1 MTLTAKMLW
10 LQPIGVD
17 GQSAYVM
24 VANDAPIGYRLN
36 YVTGIPARYPP
47 AMAWDWIKANYTSQ
61 YGWDN
66 GRELFGR
73 ELEIWL
79 ALWNAST
86 VHTTI
91 STGITACNNN
101 ITAVANLTTL
111 AGAKPILTA
120 ILNIL
125 INILVVLDRVISVN
139 EWLIRTQTPTPQE
152 AAGGNGYE

>member
-1 MTLTAKMLW
+1 MALTAKMLW
-10 LQPIGVD
+10 LQKIGSG

-24 VANDAPIGYRLN
+24 VGNDAPVGYRLN
-36 YVTGIPARYPP
+36 YVDGIPARYPP

-61 YGWDN
+61 YGWDH
-66 GRELFGR
+66 GRELVGR

-86 VHTTI
+86 VHNDI
-91 STGITACNNN
+91 ATGVTACNNN

-125 INILVVLDRVISVN
+125 INILVVLDRLISVT
-139 EWLIRTQTPTPQE
+139 EWLVRTQTPTPEQS
-152 AAGGNGYE
+152 AGGDTYT